1 MKFFLCVLHGGRG
14 AVTRTRE
21 CSRLEIALQYKQDL
35 PVSSRS
41 RYCDEDT
48 LKEYHIK
55 SLSQRSKIAKSWRI
69 RQIKKDQMG
78 QTLAGFPGSW
88 KRQMERKLLA
98 QLSFQKRTWGEGA
111 EGINIKLTNFETTVY
126 ITGAASDHGEE
137 KACR

>member
-1 MKFFLCVLHGGRG
+1 MFFTGVGRD
-14 AVTRTRE
+14 VMRTRE
-21 CSRLEIALQYKQDL
+21 CSLLEIELQYKQDL

-48 LKEYHIK
+48 LKEYYIK
-55 SLSQRSKIAKSWRI
+55 SLSQRSKIAKSWRM

-98 QLSFQKRTWGEGA
+98 QLRSFQKGLGVREQRGS
-111 EGINIKLTNFETTVY
+111 ISN
-126 ITGAASDHGEE
+126 
-137 KACR
+137 

>member
-1 MKFFLCVLHGGRG
+1 MFFTWVGE
-14 AVTRTRE
+14 AVKRTRE
-21 CSRLEIALQYKQDL
+21 CSLLETLLQYNQDL
-35 PVSSRS
+35 SASSRS

-48 LKEYHIK
+48 MKEYHIK

-98 QLSFQKRTWGEGA
+98 QLRSFQKGLGVREQWGS
-111 EGINIKLTNFETTVY
+111 ISN
-126 ITGAASDHGEE
+126 
-137 KACR
+137 